1 VSLVVSL
8 KSSWHHFCITNLRY
22 FAMSL
27 PNKTASKLRRP
38 ETWTVVQGS
47 KRSGLKKCFAS
58 WLKIVGLPLW
68 RAHATFP
75 AAVSFRTM
83 LRDCD
88 PEVVVPVKRVWR
100 RVGGPAVPA
109 GVCEVKEPVDC
120 KTEEVKE
127 REVKEETPVRSRA
140 PEDPY
145 ADFGPESLS
154 PVNGDITPARLI
166 NLYRSALASKQ
177 AARAAPSNPLLSQ
190 RKKPGIRVER
200 SSHQAGNVGIPRAI
214 AKPEDERAVGS
225 NPLPPTSGPLPPA
238 KDPPP
243 PPPPFIGPER
253 FNGKRDCDFGDPPH
267 WLEAPGPCTGKY
279 NDPTVCKYESLF
291 RYYDVPIGQFHGFWK
306 ESLSGNPN
314 FASWGRFFQ
323 GTSTKVWLPTAVVG
337 AVSVFWAHTQHD
349 AKMENFLLSV
359 AKTKYLLRETH
370 FATPEDEVLSAMYI
384 PVLCYVLYWSEQQS
398 LNVVVEEKR
407 SSRYWAVAIPAAFT
421 ATSVALCVGHV
432 MVPVFAMYSLLGAG
446 YSLAGLVWAKN
457 GANTTSRYSV
467 PRIRF

>member
-1 VSLVVSL
+1 
-8 KSSWHHFCITNLRY
+8 
-22 FAMSL
+22 MSL
-27 PNKTASKLRRP
+27 PDKTASKLRRP
-38 ETWTVVQGS
+38 ETWTVVQRS
-47 KRSGLKKCFAS
+47 KRSGLKKLFAS
-58 WLKIVGLPLW
+58 WLKIVGQPLW

-75 AAVSFRTM
+75 AAVPIRVM

-88 PEVVVPVKRVWR
+88 PEVTVPVKEVWR
-100 RVGGPAVPA
+100 RVGRPAQQA

-120 KTEEVKE
+120 KTQEVKE
-127 REVKEETPVRSRA
+127 HEVKVESSVRSNV

-145 ADFGPESLS
+145 ADFGPESLT
-154 PVNGDITPARLI
+154 PVNGEITPARLI

-177 AARAAPSNPLLSQ
+177 AARAAPSNPLPSQ
-190 RKKPGIRVER
+190 RKKPEGRVER
-200 SSHQAGNVGIPRAI
+200 RNHQVGKIGIPPEA
-214 AKPEDERAVGS
+214 AKPEEKPAGGCG
-225 NPLPPTSGPLPPA
+225 LPPPVSGSPPPD
-238 KDPPP
+238 KNPPP
-243 PPPPFIGPER
+243 PLPAFIGPAR

-291 RYYDVPIGQFHGFWK
+291 KYYDVPIGSFHGFWK

-314 FASWGRFFQ
+314 FASWGRFFC

-349 AKMENFLLSV
+349 AKLENFLLSV

-370 FATPEDEVLSAMYI
+370 FATPEEEVLSAMYI
-384 PVLCYVLYWSEQQS
+384 PVLCYVLYWSEQQALS
-398 LNVVVEEKR
+398 VVVEEKR

-432 MVPVFAMYSLLGAG
+432 LVPVFAMYSLLGAG
-446 YSLAGLVWAKN
+446 YSLAGLVWAKK
-457 GANTTSRYSV
+457 GVSTTSRYSV

>member
-1 VSLVVSL
+1 
-8 KSSWHHFCITNLRY
+8 
-22 FAMSL
+22 MSL
-27 PNKTASKLRRP
+27 PDKTASKLRRP
-38 ETWTVVQGS
+38 DTWTVVQRR
-47 KRSGLKKCFAS
+47 KRSGLKKLFAS

-75 AAVSFRTM
+75 AAVSSRVM

-88 PEVVVPVKRVWR
+88 PEVVVPVKQVWK
-100 RVGGPAVPA
+100 RVGRPAEQA

-127 REVKEETPVRSRA
+127 RFVTLKFSNLWFRGVKEETPVRSVV

-145 ADFGPESLS
+145 ADFGPESLT
-154 PVNGDITPARLI
+154 PVNGDMTPARLI

-177 AARAAPSNPLLSQ
+177 AARAASPNPLPSQ
-190 RKKPGIRVER
+190 RKKPEKRVER
-200 SSHQAGNVGIPRAI
+200 SSHQVGKVPVGVE
-214 AKPEDERAVGS
+214 KPEDNSVSGG
-225 NPLPPTSGPLPPA
+225 NPLPPKTGPPPPD

-243 PPPPFIGPER
+243 PPPPFIGPAR

-291 RYYDVPIGQFHGFWK
+291 KYYDVPIGQFHGFWK

-314 FASWGRFFQ
+314 FASWGRFFR

-349 AKMENFLLSV
+349 AKLENFLLSV

-370 FATPEDEVLSAMYI
+370 FATPEEEVLSAMYI

-457 GANTTSRYSV
+457 GVSTTSRYSV